1 MGYLKYA
8 RHVIVLLLVVWL
20 FFVIHP
26 FTREGVIVTNVE
38 APASLVIKEGDLL
51 QSINGYEI
59 KTIDDFHNAISQ
71 IKPNDTV
78 KVTVL
83 RETFPYSY
91 TEITHVYVAGE
102 KNNRT
107 NIHLAVK
114 ETQFSKLKLS
124 YKLSGGNKYIIS
136 TNQTDAIE
144 IIKERLKLNRIY
156 DFSIYEEDGKII
168 LLTTAGDEVIPI
180 IETKGEFYAK
190 IGNNTFFTV
199 KDIKSI
205 CTTGVNCNLYT
216 YQHYNE
222 SNPNERNIVWKY
234 GFEVDIS
241 KEAGERFA
249 NLTKDLSIASCKYDK
264 CMLNETI
271 DYYIDGKKI
280 GSEPI
285 YAESKGLP
293 YEKVTVGG
301 DVKTKEDAM
310 KMLYFT
316 QSILKTGELNAK
328 VESVEKYSAP
338 KSILLSSFIYILIA
352 IIIATIA
359 ISFLLLKKIKVAIL
373 AGVLGASELVIVIGI
388 VAGLNIIVTPGVLL
402 SIIFTALIMLGIY
415 SFISY
420 KFKKEGI
427 IKSKIMEISK
437 EINKW
442 EIIALVVLTIAIVFA
457 PSLVAPI
464 MVYVATNIT
473 LTKPII
479 LKVIEKSK

>member
-241 KEAGERFA
+241 KEAGERFVD
-249 NLTKDLSIASCKYDK
+249 LTRNLSIKSCHLDR
-264 CMLNETI
+264 CLLNATI
-271 DYYIDGKKI
+271 DYYIDGKLI
-280 GSEPI
+280 GKEEI
-285 YAESKGLP
+285 YAESKALP
-293 YEKVTVGG
+293 YYKPIFSGQAPTRTDAEKRLRF
-301 DVKTKEDAM
+301 A
-310 KMLYFT
+310 
-316 QSILKTGELNAK
+316 QSIVAGKLNAK
-328 VESVEKYSAP
+328 VVEVSEIEPLHPNAVKLSF
-338 KSILLSSFIYILIA
+338 SIWAF
-352 IIIATIA
+352 IIIFSSALA
-359 ISFLLLKKIKVAIL
+359 FFLLKKSKVFIASLALGFSEMAIVVGTISGFNAIVSLQTLIGFIL
-373 AGVLGASELVIVIGI
+373 AGVATFAYQFYIVRR
-388 VAGLNIIVTPGVLL
+388 V
-402 SIIFTALIMLGIY
+402 
-415 SFISY
+415 
-420 KFKKEGI
+420 KKEGAM
-427 IKSKIMEISK
+427 KSKLIEISK
-437 EINKW
+437 KLNVYLLIS
-442 EIIALVVLTIAIVFA
+442 IAIFGVLVFILPRISGPVLIGLATILVLTKNMFIRI
-457 PSLVAPI
+457 
-464 MVYVATNIT
+464 
-473 LTKPII
+473 
-479 LKVIEKSK
+479 IEKISL